1 MGSWASRWP
10 RDGPVEPQE
19 PESRQGGRCCSWADS
34 KDEEDPKIQLR
45 AKRKTGCYKVITAD
59 KNDDIVDFQASLIVG
74 VAREICA
81 QE

>member
-1 MGSWASRWP
+1 MKSDS
-10 RDGPVEPQE
+10 DNE
-19 PESRQGGRCCSWADS
+19 ESGESNQN
-34 KDEEDPKIQLR
+34 DEEGNHK
-45 AKRKTGCYKVITAD
+45 AVKKEKKSCYKVITAD